1 MCYSDGNAPVSKGDD
16 FKCKAMKRLVLLAI
30 LGMLLAGGVWGK
42 AKEDEAS
49 FITVWD
55 TREPSGIQTVDGKW
69 LESDSTTIWF
79 PAIGTNYAVAWRA
92 EGEKKWHPVGSGRA
106 TTVAGKALSIK
117 FPKSG
122 RYEVKAGPE
131 GLEGFQM
138 FPYNLEADT
147 NLAAGDCA
155 RLVGIA
161 SWGDVEWGE
170 HGLKTAFFTCV
181 NLVSLPS
188 QTERYPRAR
197 LVPKRLRGSL
207 DAMFMGCQGLER
219 EGARSLAG
227 WDVGEV
233 TSMGMMFCN
242 CIRFDADLSG
252 WKTGKVRRMDM
263 MFEHDVRF
271 EGDLSR
277 WDVGEVRDMHAMFDS
292 CVRFN
297 SDLSQWNVGNVYNMQ
312 ALFQYCSAFNSDLSR
327 WNVARVEDVQNMFV
341 GCGVFNSDL
350 SRWDVGNVQ
359 DMSAMFAACDILN
372 TDLSQWDV
380 GNVRDMSAMFASC
393 KSLNTDLSRWN
404 VGRVK
409 NMQYMFNKCV
419 NFNSDLSRWDV
430 ARVKNMS
437 RMFFGCRAFNADLSQ
452 WNVGRVQS
460 MSYMFYDCEKFDS
473 DLSKWDVVWVHRM
486 IEMFA
491 GCKSFTSDLSGWKLE
506 ALVDALGMFLDCPLP
521 KEKWPKGA
529 EALGAGKTYAELQD
543 LYKQRNGA
551 GGDDGATEE

>member
-1 MCYSDGNAPVSKGDD
+1 
-16 FKCKAMKRLVLLAI
+16 MKRLVLLAT

-55 TREPSGIQTVDGKW
+55 TRKSSGIQTVDGKW
-69 LESDSTTIWF
+69 QTSDSTTIWF

-92 EGEKKWHPVGSGRA
+92 EGEKKWHPVGNGRA

-138 FPYNLEADT
+138 FPYSLEA
-147 NLAAGDCA
+147 NKYLFAGDYL
-155 RLVGIA
+155 RLIGVA
-161 SWGDVEWGE
+161 SWGDVEWSE
-170 HGLKTAFFTCV
+170 HGLKGAFFTCV

-188 QTERYPRAR
+188 LTERYPRAR

-207 DAMFMGCQGLER
+207 DAMFMGCQGLAW

-242 CIRFDADLSG
+242 CTRFDADLSG
-252 WKTGKVRRMDM
+252 WKTSKVRRMDK
-263 MFEHDVRF
+263 MFRHDVRF
-271 EGDLSR
+271 ECDLSR
-277 WDVGEVRDMHAMFDS
+277 WDVGEVRDMHSMFDS

-297 SDLSQWNVGNVYNMQ
+297 SDLSQWDVGKVYNMR
-312 ALFQYCSAFNSDLSR
+312 ALFQYCLAFNSDLSR
-327 WNVARVEDVQNMFV
+327 WNVARVEDMQYMFV
-341 GCGVFNSDL
+341 GCGIFNSDL

-359 DMSAMFAACDILN
+359 DMSAMFSSCESLN
-372 TDLSQWDV
+372 TDLSQW
-380 GNVRDMSAMFASC
+380 
-393 KSLNTDLSRWN
+393 N

-409 NMQYMFNKCV
+409 DMQHMFNKCV

-430 ARVKNMS
+430 ARVGDMS

-452 WNVGRVQS
+452 WNVSRVQV

-473 DLSKWDVVWVHRM
+473 DLSKWDVAWVRGM
-486 IEMFA
+486 PEMFE
-491 GCKSFTSDLSGWKLE
+491 GCKAFTSDLSGWKTDT
-506 ALVDALGMFLDCPLP
+506 LVDAQGMFLDCPLP
-521 KEKWPKGA
+521 KEKWPKVA

>member
-79 PAIGTNYAVAWRA
+79 PAIGTNYSVAWRA

-147 NLAAGDCA
+147 YLAAGDCT
-155 RLVGIA
+155 RLVGVA
-161 SWGDVEWGE
+161 SWGDVEWRE

-181 NLVSLPS
+181 NLESLPS
-188 QTERYPRAR
+188 QTDRYPRAR

-207 DAMFMGCQGLER
+207 DAMFMGCQSLGR
-219 EGARSLAG
+219 EGVRSLAG

-242 CIRFDADLSG
+242 CMRFDADLSG
-252 WKTGKVRRMDM
+252 WKTGRVRRMDN
-263 MFEHDVRF
+263 MFKHDVRF
-271 EGDLSR
+271 EGDLSQ
-277 WDVGEVRDMHAMFDS
+277 WDVGEVRDMHSMFDS

-297 SDLSQWNVGNVYNMQ
+297 SDLSRWNVGKVYNMRT
-312 ALFQYCSAFNSDLSR
+312 LFQYCRAFNSDLSR
-327 WNVARVEDVQNMFV
+327 WNVASVEDMQCMFV
-341 GCGVFNSDL
+341 GCRTFNADL
-350 SRWDVGNVQ
+350 SQWNVGNVQ
-359 DMSAMFAACDILN
+359 DMSAMFVFCKSLN

-380 GNVRDMSAMFASC
+380 G
-393 KSLNTDLSRWN
+393 
-404 VGRVK
+404 RVK
-409 NMQYMFNKCV
+409 DMQYMFNGCIS
-419 NFNSDLSRWDV
+419 FNSDLSRWDV
-430 ARVKNMS
+430 ARVENMT
-437 RMFFGCRAFNADLSQ
+437 RMFYGCKAFNADLSR
-452 WNVGRVQS
+452 WNVSRVED
-460 MSYMFYDCEKFDS
+460 MSYMFYDCEKFDP
-473 DLSKWDVVWVHRM
+473 DLSRWDVAWVRKM
-486 IEMFA
+486 IGMFE
-491 GCKSFTSDLSGWKLE
+491 GCKSFTSDLSGWKIE
-506 ALVDALGMFLDCPLP
+506 TLVDAQGMFFDCPLP

-551 GGDDGATEE
+551 GGDDEATEE

>member
-1 MCYSDGNAPVSKGDD
+1 
-16 FKCKAMKRLVLLAI
+16 MKRLVLLAI

-49 FITVWD
+49 FITVWN
-55 TREPSGIQTVDGKW
+55 TRIPSGIQTLDGEW

-92 EGEKKWHPVGSGRA
+92 EGEKKWHPVGNGRA
-106 TTVAGKALSIK
+106 TTVAGKALNIK

-197 LVPKRLRGSL
+197 LVPKRLEGSL

-252 WKTGKVRRMDM
+252 WKTGKVLRMGN
-263 MFEHDVRF
+263 MFQHDVRF
-271 EGDLSR
+271 EGDLSQ

-297 SDLSQWNVGNVYNMQ
+297 SDLSQWNVGKVYNMR
-312 ALFQYCSAFNSDLSR
+312 ALFQYCSAFNSDLSQ
-327 WNVARVEDVQNMFV
+327 WNVAMVEDMQNMFV
-341 GCGVFNSDL
+341 GCETFNSDL
-350 SRWDVGNVQ
+350 SQWNVGNVQ
-359 DMSAMFAACDILN
+359 DMSAMFAFCN
-372 TDLSQWDV
+372 
-380 GNVRDMSAMFASC
+380 
-393 KSLNTDLSRWN
+393 SLNTDLSRWN

-409 NMQYMFNKCV
+409 SMRYMFNGCV
-419 NFNSDLSRWDV
+419 SFNSDLSHWDVGRVEDMERMFFGCKAFNADLSRWDV
-430 ARVKNMS
+430 S
-437 RMFFGCRAFNADLSQ
+437 
-452 WNVGRVQS
+452 RVQD
-460 MSYMFYDCEKFDS
+460 MSYMFCHCEKFNS
-473 DLSKWDVVWVHRM
+473 DLSKWDVAWVYKM
-486 IEMFA
+486 TGMF
-491 GCKSFTSDLSGWKLE
+491 GECKSFTSDLSGWKSG
-506 ALVDALGMFLDCPLP
+506 AVVDAVGMFRGCPLP
-521 KEKWPKGA
+521 KEKRPRGA
-529 EALGAGKTYAELQD
+529 EMAGEGRIYKD
-543 LYKQRNGA
+543 LMESLEQINGD
-551 GGDDGATEE
+551 GGDDGAVED